1 MNKLLETAKNYAK
14 LGYKVFPLTPLSK
27 IPMKGTQG
35 SKEATTDLSI
45 ISNWWKDTP
54 QANIGLV
61 TDKFLVLDIDVHDK
75 ENNGYKSLET
85 LENTFEK
92 LPRTSIIQTA
102 NNGKHIYLL
111 KPKDVHLPQK
121 IAFMKGIDI
130 KAHPNN
136 YVVAPPSEVR
146 RPDGSIGKYE
156 VTESQSI
163 ATCPQWL
170 IDYILRNEPKQSQ
183 AFAFDSKRSNR
194 YRSKTTDLLER
205 LVTGADTGARNH
217 TIART
222 TGQLLTY
229 GVKIPLAWELIQFM
243 NGNSAEPLDQK
254 ELETT
259 FLSICKREL
268 SAT

>member
-1 MNKLLETAKNYAK
+1 MNKLLDTAKNYAK

-35 SKEATTDLSI
+35 SKESTIDLSI
-45 ISNWWKDTP
+45 ITNWWTKTP
-54 QANIGLV
+54 RANIGLV

-75 ENNGYKSLET
+75 ANDGFKSVTT
-85 LENTFEK
+85 LIDTFGE
-92 LPRTSIIQTA
+92 LPKTSVIATA
-102 NNGKHIYLL
+102 NGGAHIYLL
-111 KPKDVHLPQK
+111 KPKGVHLPQK

-136 YVVAPPSEVR
+136 YVVAPPSEVKR
-146 RPDGSIGKYE
+146 SDGTIGSYQVKE
-156 VTESQSI
+156 KAPI
-163 ATCPQWL
+163 AECPQWL
-170 IDYILRNEPKQSQ
+170 IDYILRNEPKQSKGVT
-183 AFAFDSKRSNR
+183 FDSSRSNR
-194 YRSKTTDLLER
+194 YRTRTTDLLER
-205 LVTGADTGARNH
+205 LVTGAETGARND

-229 GVKIPLAWELIQFM
+229 GVQIPLAWELIQFM
-243 NGNSAEPLDQK
+243 NGNSVEPLDQK

>member
-1 MNKLLETAKNYAK
+1 MTKLIETAKNYAK

-45 ISNWWKDTP
+45 IQQWWTTTP

-75 ENNGYKSLET
+75 ANDGFKSMTTLIDTFGELPET
-85 LENTFEK
+85 
-92 LPRTSIIQTA
+92 SVIATA
-102 NNGKHIYLL
+102 NGGAHIYLL
-111 KPKDVHLPQK
+111 KPKGVHLPQK

-136 YVVAPPSEVR
+136 YVVAPPSEIKR
-146 RPDGSIGKYE
+146 SDGTIGSYQVKDKHPMAE
-156 VTESQSI
+156 
-163 ATCPQWL
+163 CPKWL

-183 AFAFDSKRSNR
+183 GFTIDSSRSNR
-194 YRSKTTDLLER
+194 YRTRTTDLLER
-205 LVTGADTGARNH
+205 LVLGADTGARND

-243 NGNSAEPLDQK
+243 NGNSAEPLDQR

-259 FLSICKREL
+259 FLSICKREIR
-268 SAT
+268 TT

>member
-1 MNKLLETAKNYAK
+1 
-14 LGYKVFPLTPLSK
+14 
-27 IPMKGTQG
+27 
-35 SKEATTDLSI
+35 
-45 ISNWWKDTP
+45 
-54 QANIGLV
+54 
-61 TDKFLVLDIDVHDK
+61 
-75 ENNGYKSLET
+75 
-85 LENTFEK
+85 
-92 LPRTSIIQTA
+92 
-102 NNGKHIYLL
+102 
-111 KPKDVHLPQK
+111 
-121 IAFMKGIDI
+121 MKGIDI

-146 RPDGSIGKYE
+146 RSDGTIGSYQVKE
-156 VTESQSI
+156 KAPI
-163 ATCPQWL
+163 AECPQWL

-183 AFAFDSKRSNR
+183 GFTFDSKRSNR

-254 ELETT
+254 ELERT

-268 SAT
+268 NAT